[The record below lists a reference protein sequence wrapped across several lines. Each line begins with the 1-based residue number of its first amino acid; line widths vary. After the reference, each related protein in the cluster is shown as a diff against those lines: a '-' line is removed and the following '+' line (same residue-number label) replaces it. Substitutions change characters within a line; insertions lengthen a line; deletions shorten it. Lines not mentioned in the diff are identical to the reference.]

1 MDYWGVGVEALLSRG
16 RKSDRNT
23 PMVYLRNIEYFWTL
37 ILFQLNTAQEQS
49 QVKQFQLTK

>member
-23 PMVYLRNIEYFWTL
+23 PMVYLRNTEYFWTL